1 MQVQQNA
8 YNVRES
14 AKYIG
19 VSAPTMLK
27 LLSEI
32 PHRRVGK
39 RVIVSKANLDKWLS
53 NEEVKS

>member
-1 MQVQQNA
+1 MNIQQQGF
-8 YNVRES
+8 NVREA

-32 PHRRVGK
+32 PHRRFGK
-39 RVIVSKANLDKWLS
+39 RVIVAKTTLDKWLV
-53 NEEVKS
+53 NEEVK

>member
-1 MQVQQNA
+1 MQIQQNA

-19 VSAPTMLK
+19 VSPPTMLK

-32 PHRRVGK
+32 PHKRVGK
-39 RVIVSKANLDKWLS
+39 RVIVPKANLDKWLL
-53 NEEVKS
+53 NEGEK